1 MPRAGKSMSYGIST
15 FGPTT
20 GATRMPITTNAVASE
35 VQRINRGTL
44 RGSYDYV
51 IVGAGASDSVIAGE
65 LAKSGA
71 DILLVESGRY
81 RIDASK
87 YFQSS
92 RPPGGRGLGA
102 ASVSDFP

>member
-1 MPRAGKSMSYGIST
+1 MPRGGKSMSYGIST

-20 GATRMPITTNAVASE
+20 GAARMPITTNAVASE

-71 DILLVESGRY
+71 DILLVEGGRY

-87 YFQSS
+87 YFQSRMS
-92 RPPGGRGLGA
+92 RGWA
-102 ASVSDFP
+102 AS